1 MVVRSAFFA
10 CAALIASV
18 APALADEPA
27 RCDATSFRVYFSA
40 GSATLDD
47 AARDM
52 MAAAER
58 QVADCDYA
66 ELRMTLDASSPLAN
80 QRVAAIRAAADDQ
93 DWDAVRV
100 EARPMMQRASYGG
113 PDYAMITM
121 TPEVGTDR
129 NTRMTPP
136 NVGL

>member
-1 MVVRSAFFA
+1 MFMRTAIVA
-10 CAALIASV
+10 CAAFVATA

-27 RCDATSFRVYFSA
+27 RCDATSFRVYFA
-40 GSATLDD
+40 NDSATLDA
-47 AARDM
+47 AARET

-80 QRVAAIRAAADDQ
+80 QRVAAIRAAADEYA
-93 DWDAVRV
+93 WDAVRV
-100 EARPMMQRASYGG
+100 EARPMTQRASFG
-113 PDYAMITM
+113 PDFAMVTM
-121 TPEVGTDR
+121 TPDVGADG
-129 NTRMTPP
+129 NQRMIPP